1 MRTKYRFKIKNY
13 KLAILALL
21 FIAFFTYLGCWQLS
35 RAHYKQALLDSYAE
49 RTKQTP
55 LAAHDLTTI
64 QDWRFY
70 RVQLTGY
77 FDNEHTFLLDNKTF
91 ERRVGY
97 EVYTPM
103 HVKGFETAILI
114 DRGFVPLGSSRNDL
128 PTIAPIRGEVSLTA
142 MFNLPPLYVSLGK
155 IVEQNNFK
163 WPLRVEYI
171 NQAELS
177 NILNYKLFPYIA
189 LMQPTDARAYPLT
202 WQVVI
207 MPPERHLGYAVQW
220 FALALTLL
228 ILFVALNRV
237 R

>member
-13 KLAILALL
+13 KLAALAFIL
-21 FIAFFTYLGCWQLS
+21 IAFFTYLGCWQLS
-35 RAHYKQALLDSYAE
+35 RAHYKQALLDSYTE

-55 LAAHDLTTI
+55 LTARDLSTI

-70 RVQLTGY
+70 RVQLTGT
-77 FDNEHTFLLDNKTF
+77 FDNEHTFLLDNKTY

-103 HVKGFETAILI
+103 RVKGFDAAILI
-114 DRGFVPLGSSRNDL
+114 DRGFIPLGASRDDL
-128 PTIAPIRGEVSLTA
+128 PKINAIRGDVTLTA
-142 MFNLPPLYVSLGK
+142 MFNLPPLYMSLGN
-155 IVEQNNFK
+155 IVDHVNLK

-171 NQAELS
+171 NLGDLS
-177 NILNYKLFPYIA
+177 KLLNYQLFPYVA

-207 MPPERHLGYAVQW
+207 MSPERHLGYAVQW